1 MRPIGRRQKRSF
13 FCLASPRNGE
23 GAWSGLAQAKLQSAN
38 EPEPRC
44 RYGLRTFAYL
54 EPKMRN
60 QRTSLKNEDASQ
72 SRTKGSADRG
82 RPEEERRTIAWV
94 GQSVV
99 FKGELVSAEDMVLDG
114 RVEGAINVR
123 DHSLT
128 IGPDADIRADIVGN
142 SVIIRGRVKGKI
154 TASEKLHLHE
164 TASVEGDVSAQ
175 TIVIAEGARLEGQIE
190 TLKQRPGGQT
200 QTA

>member
-1 MRPIGRRQKRSF
+1 
-13 FCLASPRNGE
+13 
-23 GAWSGLAQAKLQSAN
+23 
-38 EPEPRC
+38 
-44 RYGLRTFAYL
+44 
-54 EPKMRN
+54 
-60 QRTSLKNEDASQ
+60 
-72 SRTKGSADRG
+72 
-82 RPEEERRTIAWV
+82 
-94 GQSVV
+94 
-99 FKGELVSAEDMVLDG
+99 MVLDG